1 MDNNRNNI
9 DEKLNI
15 NHQTENSLSGWA
27 PNAWMGRLHD
37 DNRLLS
43 HITIPGT
50 HESCAHRNISGMV
63 QCQDLSISDQLQL
76 GIRYLDIRCH
86 AETNNRGFII
96 DGYEGRWIFDIHHGI
111 INEYIIFDKVINDCE
126 NFLKANP
133 LETILMSIKQE
144 QSKEPDELFNA
155 IFKRYKDK
163 YSPLFHD
170 DCQIPKLGD
179 VRGKIVIIS
188 RNKGL
193 PGIAWT
199 SMDIEDHYDNPGKK
213 EKYHLVVNH
222 LEKALK
228 DSGDT
233 LYLTNTSAYSGPDFT
248 LDYAFYMNKSLKN
261 WLIHTYQP
269 AYSGYDK
276 PTLGIVAMDFV
287 GRWNNGDVVSLLY
300 EGCNSNKMPDC
311 SSSN

>member
-1 MDNNRNNI
+1 MDNNSNNT
-9 DEKLNI
+9 DEKLDI
-15 NHQTENSLSGWA
+15 ERSLSGCA
-27 PNAWMGRLHD
+27 PNAWMGQLHD

-50 HESCAHRNISGMV
+50 HESCAHRNISGLAK
-63 QCQDLSISDQLQL
+63 CQDLSVSDQLQL

-86 AETNNRGFII
+86 AETNNRGFVI
-96 DGYEGRWIFDIHHGI
+96 DGYKDRWIFEMHHGI
-111 INEYIIFDKVINDCE
+111 INEYIVFDKVVIDCQ

-133 LETILMSIKQE
+133 SETILMSIKQE
-144 QSKEPDELFNA
+144 QSTEPDELFNA
-155 IFKRYKDK
+155 IFKHYKDK

-170 DCQIPKLGD
+170 DSQIPKLGD
-179 VRGKIVIIS
+179 VRGKIVVIS

-199 SMDIEDHYDNPGKK
+199 SIDIEDHYDDPGKE
-213 EKYHLVVNH
+213 EKYHFVVAH

-228 DSGDT
+228 YRGDT

-248 LDYAFYMNKSLKN
+248 LDYAFYMYKSLKN
-261 WLIHTYQP
+261 WIIHTYQP
-269 AYSGYDK
+269 EHPGHDK

-287 GRWNNGDVVSLLY
+287 GRWNNGDIVSLLY
-300 EGCNSNKMPDC
+300 EGCNSNKIPGC
-311 SSSN
+311 SKEH

>member
-1 MDNNRNNI
+1 MDNNSNNI

-15 NHQTENSLSGWA
+15 DLQTESSLSGWA

-50 HESCAHRNISGMV
+50 HESCAHNDIMGNG

-86 AETNNRGFII
+86 AKTNDGGFVI
-96 DGYEGRWIFDIHHGI
+96 DGHEGRWIFKTYHGI
-111 INEYIIFDKVINDCE
+111 INEYIVFGSVINDCQ

-133 LETILMSIKQE
+133 SETILMCIKQE
-144 QSKEPDELFNA
+144 QSTASDELFDA
-155 IFKRYKDK
+155 IFKHYKDK

-170 DCQIPKLGD
+170 DSQIPKLGD
-179 VRGKIVIIS
+179 VRGKVVVIS
-188 RNKGL
+188 RNKDL

-199 SMDIEDHYDNPGKK
+199 SMDIEDHFDDPGME
-213 EKYHLVVNH
+213 EKYHFVVDH
-222 LEKALK
+222 LEKASK

-233 LYLTNTSAYSGPDFT
+233 LYLTNTSAYSG
-248 LDYAFYMNKSLKN
+248 LDVTINYATYMHKHLKD
-261 WLIHTYQP
+261 WLVNTYQP
-269 AYSGYDK
+269 AHPGHDK

-287 GRWNNGDVVSLLY
+287 GGWDNGDLVSLLY
-300 EGCNSNKMPDC
+300 EGCNSDRIYEILG
-311 SSSN
+311 S